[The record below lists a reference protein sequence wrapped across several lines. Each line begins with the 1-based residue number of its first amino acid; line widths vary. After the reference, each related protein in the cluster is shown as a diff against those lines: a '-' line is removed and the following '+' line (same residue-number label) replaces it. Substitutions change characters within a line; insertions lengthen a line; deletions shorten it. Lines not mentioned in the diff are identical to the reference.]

1 LFSITERDRLR
12 ALLISSARTDERITG
27 IALTGSASIG
37 AEDRWSGV
45 SRNGV
50 DRA

>member
-12 ALLISSARTDERITG
+12 ALLISSARADERITG
-27 IALTGSASIG
+27 IALTGPASIG

-50 DRA
+50 YRA